1 MSRVSSHMIG
11 SSAFLAYG
19 RSGRVTALQVVDA
32 CIDLLKVAE
41 TCSGCSKWAVI
52 VGEFGW

>member
-41 TCSGCSKWAVI
+41 TCSGCPKWAVI